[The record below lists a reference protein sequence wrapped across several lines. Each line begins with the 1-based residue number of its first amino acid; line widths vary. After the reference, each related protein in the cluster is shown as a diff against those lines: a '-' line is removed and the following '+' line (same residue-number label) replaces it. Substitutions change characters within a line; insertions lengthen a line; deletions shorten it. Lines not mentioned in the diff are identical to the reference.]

1 MIRLRIDRHEWA
13 EASWGDQ
20 QYRLGPV
27 GIKLSTPRIAR
38 TLASEGGQMPLRM
51 GVTQQTD
58 TSTQKQGE
66 QTILFKVEVIRDLPD
81 EPESSRT
88 FPVIVGA
95 NPGAEHPWTI
105 RVGSGA
111 VLYTLDGLL
120 VPRIKFKEGAFVQLF
135 PLADELSE
143 PAWRAYK
150 PLIGFRVEGETD
162 CNILQLVWWQLTAA
176 GELVQPWLRNLE
188 G

>member
-1 MIRLRIDRHEWA
+1 MIRLRMDRHEWA
-13 EASWGDQ
+13 EASWVDQ
-20 QYRLGPV
+20 PHRLGPV
-27 GIKLSTPRIAR
+27 GVRLSTPRMTR
-38 TLASEGGQMPLRM
+38 TLASEGGRMPFGMR
-51 GVTQQTD
+51 VTQQTD

-66 QTILFKVEVIRDLPD
+66 QTILVTVEVIRDLP
-81 EPESSRT
+81 EKPESSRT
-88 FPVIVGA
+88 FPVIVGV
-95 NPGAEHPWTI
+95 NPRAEYPWTI

-120 VPRIKFKEGAFVQLF
+120 VPSIKFREEAFIRLF

-143 PAWRAYK
+143 LAWRAYK
-150 PLIGFRVEGETD
+150 PLIGFRVEGEPD

-176 GELVQPWLRNLE
+176 RKLVEPWLRNLE